1 VLDKPEVYGLPPDPI
16 VPTRRLPEI
25 WGAAF
30 LAGGALAVSVLA
42 AVAGG
47 NR

>member
-1 VLDKPEVYGLPPDPI
+1 V

-25 WGAAF
+25 WGAAV
-30 LAGGALAVSVLA
+30 LAGAALAGAVLV

-47 NR
+47 KR

>member
-1 VLDKPEVYGLPPDPI
+1 

-30 LAGGALAVSVLA
+30 LAGAALAGGVLA
-42 AVAGG
+42 AVVGG
-47 NR
+47 SR